1 MDAGILLAIQENL
14 RHPLWTPWVVAITS
28 LNNGGILSILACVL
42 MLAFRRTR
50 RVGVVASASL
60 AASAALVNLTIKP
73 LTARIRPYE
82 VIEGLELL
90 VHPQSDFSFPS
101 GHTSAAFAVAVV
113 MLRLLPRRYGVPA
126 LVLAV
131 LIALSR
137 LYVGVHYPTDVLA
150 GAVIGSTVALI
161 ACHVGRKWIA
171 YPERGLSMK
180 R

>member
-14 RHPLWTPWVVAITS
+14 RHPLWTPWVVMITS
-28 LNNGGILSILACVL
+28 LNNGGFLSILACAL

-50 RVGVVASASL
+50 RVGVVASMSL
-60 AASAALVNLTIKP
+60 AASAAVVNLAIKP
-73 LTARIRPYE
+73 LVARIRPYE
-82 VIEGLELL
+82 AIEGLELL
-90 VHPQSDFSFPS
+90 VHPQADFSFPS

-126 LVLAV
+126 LILAA

-150 GAVIGSTVALI
+150 GIVIGSAVALVS
-161 ACHVGRKWIA
+161 CHMGRKWIA
-171 YPERGLSMK
+171 APEQGLNAK